1 MPTEPANTTPVTADA
16 EDEPKGSG
24 PTVRQAVLARL
35 GTLPRHALSKPGWTI
50 AVLSTIAF
58 VIGLAQQWPEVFFG
72 GHAVGQFVRNLAYA
86 LVGAVVFNW
95 ILVEIPAGRRK
106 LLAYKRHEPALDYLV
121 KFGPSLLAGY
131 RGAAEKMNAAHSDPD
146 AWDRESIM
154 RCARSIYEVAP
165 IYFGEERRRFLA
177 IGIRGTQEFLDG
189 MEPASY
195 FLDLD
200 VAVALALFPAERG
213 LHQLQPPP
221 SDLPDPWQRDAHIVW
236 ELLEASRSLYAALQE
251 CAPHIQIQVEQ
262 GNTLFPDGTTYFAR
276 LSDVSPQR

>member
-1 MPTEPANTTPVTADA
+1 VT
-16 EDEPKGSG
+16 G
-24 PTVRQAVLARL
+24 PSVKQAILARL
-35 GTLPRHALSKPGWTI
+35 RSFPRRALSKPGWTI
-50 AVLSTIAF
+50 AVLSAIAF
-58 VIGLAQQWPEVFFG
+58 VIEVAQQWPEAFIG
-72 GHAVGQFVRNLAYA
+72 GHAVGEFVRNLAYA

-121 KFGPSLLAGY
+121 KFGPGLLAGY
-131 RGAAEKMNAAHSDPD
+131 RGAAEKVNAAHSDPA
-146 AWDRESIM
+146 AWDRKSIM
-154 RCARSIYEVAP
+154 QCARSIYEVAP
-165 IYFGEERRRFLA
+165 SYFGAERRKFLA
-177 IGIRGTQEFLDG
+177 VGIRGTQEFLDG

-221 SDLPDPWQRDAHIVW
+221 RDLPDPWQRDAHIVW

-251 CAPHIQIQVEQ
+251 CAPDIQIQVEQ
-262 GNTLFPDGTTYFAR
+262 TNTLFPDGTTYFVR
-276 LSDVSPQR
+276 LSDVSPQK